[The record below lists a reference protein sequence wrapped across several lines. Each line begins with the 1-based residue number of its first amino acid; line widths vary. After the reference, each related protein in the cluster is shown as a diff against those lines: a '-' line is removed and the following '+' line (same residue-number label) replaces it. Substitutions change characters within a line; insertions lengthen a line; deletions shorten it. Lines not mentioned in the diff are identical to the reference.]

1 MDDIDYL
8 KKKIEEII
16 KKSLVPE
23 DLLHSKNTLKW
34 LLKLRPDAD
43 EALKI
48 AALGHDI
55 ERAIEERKV
64 KRDDYKT
71 YEKFKDAHAL
81 NSAKIMA
88 ELMKDCKINQE
99 IIDDVYFLVRHH
111 ETEGDS
117 RVNVLKYADT
127 ISFFDVNLPY
137 YFERNSLEETK
148 KRCQWG
154 YNKLPN
160 NLKMIVSGF
169 KYNDKKLKFWN
180 RLLLKRTKKTYWVK

>member
-1 MDDIDYL
+1 MDDINYL
-8 KKKIEEII
+8 KKRIEDII

-23 DLLHSKNTLKW
+23 DPLHSKNTLKW
-34 LLKLRPDAD
+34 LLKLKPDAD

-64 KRDDYKT
+64 KRDDYKS
-71 YEKFKDAHAL
+71 YDQFKDAHAL
-81 NSAKIMA
+81 NSAKIMV
-88 ELMKDCKINQE
+88 ETMKDCKINQE
-99 IIDDVYFLVRHH
+99 LIEDVYFLVRHH
-111 ETEGDS
+111 EIGGDS
-117 RVNVLKYADT
+117 RVNLLKNADT

-148 KRCQWG
+148 KRCHWG

-160 NLKMIVSGF
+160 NLKRIVSGF
-169 KYNDKKLKFWN
+169 KYIDKKLMSLVSTWIVDY
-180 RLLLKRTKKTYWVK
+180 KKTV

>member
-1 MDDIDYL
+1 MNDVGCL
-8 KKKIEEII
+8 KRKIEGII

-23 DLLHSKNTLKW
+23 DSLHSKNTLKW
-34 LLKLRPDAD
+34 LLKLRPNAD

-64 KRDDYKT
+64 KRDDYKS
-71 YEKFKDAHAL
+71 YDQFKDTHAL

-99 IIDDVYFLVRHH
+99 LIEDVYFLIRYH
-111 ETEGDS
+111 ETGGDS
-117 RVNVLKYADT
+117 RVNVLKYVDT

-137 YFERNSLEETK
+137 YFKRNSLEDTK

-160 NLKMIVSGF
+160 NLKKIVNEF
-169 KYNDKKLKFWN
+169 KYNDKKLRFWN
-180 RLLLKRTKKTYWVK
+180 RLLLKQQNSTNLR